1 MKKPNIVSIGYAF
14 HVTNPDDVV
23 MGMKPILQEV
33 GPFVYKSVTIKD
45 SRDNLVFNED
55 GETLTYK
62 PR

>member
-1 MKKPNIVSIGYAF
+1 M
-14 HVTNPDDVV
+14 TNPDDVV